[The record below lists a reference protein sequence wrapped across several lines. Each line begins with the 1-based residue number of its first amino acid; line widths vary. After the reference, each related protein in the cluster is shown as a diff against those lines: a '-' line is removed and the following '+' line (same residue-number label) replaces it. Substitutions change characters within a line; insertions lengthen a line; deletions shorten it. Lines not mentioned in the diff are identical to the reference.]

1 MCGMNENRS
10 EAIQADAPAEA
21 REALN
26 EVLFGNDEALEM
38 AADALDRL
46 GQDSAA
52 AGVRALHMLAHKAR
66 CAPADAGE
74 ATEPVCWIERDQLA
88 NLQDLTSDA
97 WVYWRE
103 TGHVAEAD
111 EVALYT
117 APPAARVASLTDEQR
132 ESIEHAATWLGRSE
146 DLQNKAHAKRLC
158 ALLNGADR

>member
-1 MCGMNENRS
+1 MNENRS

-21 REALN
+21 REPLN
-26 EVLFGNDEALEM
+26 EVLFGNDESLEM

-52 AGVRALHMLAHKAR
+52 AGVRAVAYELRMLATKR
-66 CAPADAGE
+66 SAPADAGE
-74 ATEPVCWIERDQLA
+74 AAPFGWAQPKGGNYFTRNELSAKRIGGLVPV
-88 NLQDLTSDA
+88 
-97 WVYWRE
+97 
-103 TGHVAEAD
+103 
-111 EVALYT
+111 YT
-117 APPAARVASLTDEQR
+117 APPAARVARLTDEQR